1 MLSQFWLSYFFGD
14 IAKDFYHHNQRSLVF
29 SMYRSPYASQA
40 KEFIKAI
47 NKSFLEA
54 FQLEPRFTY
63 DDVMPGEKL
72 GIISFVDD
80 DVINQRTLNTTQR
93 KVANFIVLIVIG
105 CEHKIEA
112 DAEAF
117 AWVQEIDNA
126 IAEIKQI
133 IEAPK
138 FVTDVKIGSKITCV
152 PRQSIKKPHPWMVD
166 ISFEVQAQYV
176 IYRDVNGKHTLP
188 QE

>member
-1 MLSQFWLSYFFGD
+1 M
-14 IAKDFYHHNQRSLVF
+14 H
-29 SMYRSPYASQA
+29 RSPYAQQA
-40 KEFIKAI
+40 KEFIEAI

-54 FQLEPRFTY
+54 FQLEPCFTY
-63 DDVMPGEKL
+63 DDVLPGQKF

-80 DVINQRTLNTTQR
+80 DVLNQRNLNSIQR

-105 CEHKIEA
+105 CEQRIEA
-112 DAEAF
+112 NAEAF
-117 AWVQEIDNA
+117 AWAQEIDNA

-138 FVTDVKIGSKITCV
+138 FVTDIKIGSKITCV

-166 ISFEVQAQYV
+166 ISFEVQAQYA
-176 IYRDVNGKHTLP
+176 IFRDSNGKHALP
-188 QE
+188 QR